1 MFLSST
7 LRRNKELI
15 EASFMLHQTGQ
26 ILPDTYVIDLD
37 TLKKNAMQMLDAAKK
52 QNISLYFMLKQLG
65 RNPLIAKELVKLG
78 YEGAVVVDFKE
89 AKVMMKHHIPIANVG
104 HLVQAPKAMIQELV
118 NYGCHYF
125 TIFSIDKA
133 REISECANA
142 IGIKQKVLLKVVGP
156 EDMIYSGQTAG
167 FRLAGLDADIE
178 ALKCLDGIEIAGVTS
193 FPCFLFNEEKDT
205 IAPTP
210 NMDTLLKAKE
220 ILEKHG
226 IQIENVNAPSATCTF
241 TLDQMKGYPINS
253 GEPGHGLSGTTPLHA
268 YKECVEVPCVTY
280 VSEISHNFDE
290 RSYCYGGG
298 FYRRSHV
305 AHTLVGKS
313 MEDACEIHVEP
324 PSLESIDYYFELDKE
339 CMVSDTVIMA
349 FRFQIFVTRS
359 HVAVVE
365 GIHEGKMKLLG
376 IYNSLGDEIQ

>member
-15 EASFMLHQTGQ
+15 EASFQLHQQGR

-37 TLKKNAMQMLDAAKK
+37 TLKKNAKQMLDAAEK

-89 AKVMMKHHIPIANVG
+89 AKVMMKHQIPIANVG
-104 HLVQAPKAMIQELV
+104 HLVQTPRAMIQELV

-125 TIFSIDKA
+125 TIFSVDKA
-133 REISECANA
+133 REINECAKA
-142 IGIKQKVLLKVVGP
+142 AGIRQKVLLKVVGP

-167 FRLAGLDADIE
+167 FRLAGLDNDIE
-178 ALKCLDGIEIAGVTS
+178 ALKQLDHIEIAGVTS
-193 FPCFLFNEEKDT
+193 FPCFLYSEEKDT

-210 NMDTLLKAKE
+210 NMDSLLKAKE
-220 ILEKHG
+220 MLKKHG

-241 TLDQMKGYPINS
+241 TLEQMKGYPINS

-280 VSEISHNFDE
+280 VSEISHNFDD

-305 AHTLVGKS
+305 ANAYVGKC
-313 MEDACEIHVEP
+313 MEDACECHVEP
-324 PSLESIDYYFELDKE
+324 PSLESIDYYFELDKP
-339 CMVSDTVIMA
+339 CHVSDTVIMA

-365 GIHEGKMKLLG
+365 GIHEGEMKLLG
-376 IYNSLGDEIQ
+376 IYNSLGDEVQ

>member
-15 EASFMLHQTGQ
+15 EASFQLHQQGR

-37 TLKKNAMQMLDAAKK
+37 TLKKNAKQMLDAAEK

-89 AKVMMKHHIPIANVG
+89 AKVMMKHQIPIANVG
-104 HLVQAPKAMIQELV
+104 HLVQTPRAMIQELV

-133 REISECANA
+133 REINECAKA
-142 IGIKQKVLLKVVGP
+142 AGIRQKVLLKVVGP

-167 FRLAGLDADIE
+167 FRLAGLDNDIE
-178 ALKCLDGIEIAGVTS
+178 ALKQLDHIEIAGVTS
-193 FPCFLFNEEKDT
+193 FPCFLYSEEKDT

-210 NMDTLLKAKE
+210 NMDSLLKAKE
-220 ILEKHG
+220 MLKKHG

-241 TLDQMKGYPINS
+241 TLEQMKGYPINS

-280 VSEISHNFDE
+280 VSEISHNFDD

-305 AHTLVGKS
+305 ANAYVGKC
-313 MEDACEIHVEP
+313 MEDACECHVEP
-324 PSLESIDYYFELDKE
+324 PSLESIDYYFELDKP
-339 CMVSDTVIMA
+339 CHVSDTVIMA

-365 GIHEGKMKLLG
+365 GIHEGEMKLLG
-376 IYNSLGDEIQ
+376 IYNSLGDEVQ

>member
-15 EASFMLHQTGQ
+15 EASFQLHQQGR

-37 TLKKNAMQMLDAAKK
+37 TLKKNAKQMLDAAEK

-89 AKVMMKHHIPIANVG
+89 AKVMMKHQIPIANVG
-104 HLVQAPKAMIQELV
+104 HLVQTPRAMIQELV

-133 REISECANA
+133 REINECAKA
-142 IGIKQKVLLKVVGP
+142 AGIRQKVLLKVVGP

-167 FRLAGLDADIE
+167 FRLAGLDNDIE
-178 ALKCLDGIEIAGVTS
+178 ALKQLDHIEIAGVTS
-193 FPCFLFNEEKDT
+193 FPCFLYSEEKDT

-210 NMDTLLKAKE
+210 NMDSLLKAKE
-220 ILEKHG
+220 MLKKHG

-241 TLDQMKGYPINS
+241 TLEQMKNYPINS

-280 VSEISHNFDE
+280 VSEISHNFDD

-305 AHTLVGKS
+305 ANAYVGKC
-313 MEDACEIHVEP
+313 MEDACECHVEP
-324 PSLESIDYYFELDKE
+324 PSLESIDYYFELDKP
-339 CMVSDTVIMA
+339 CHVSDTVIMA

-365 GIHEGKMKLLG
+365 GIHEGEMKLLG
-376 IYNSLGDEIQ
+376 IYNSLGDEVQ

>member
-15 EASFMLHQTGQ
+15 EASFQLHQQGR

-37 TLKKNAMQMLDAAKK
+37 TLKKNAKQMLDAAEK

-89 AKVMMKHHIPIANVG
+89 AKVMMKHQIPIANVG
-104 HLVQAPKAMIQELV
+104 HLVQTPRAMIQELV

-133 REISECANA
+133 REINECAKA
-142 IGIKQKVLLKVVGP
+142 AGIRQKVLLKVVGP

-167 FRLAGLDADIE
+167 FRLAGLDNDIE
-178 ALKCLDGIEIAGVTS
+178 ALKQLDHIEIAGVTS
-193 FPCFLFNEEKDT
+193 FPCFLYSEEKDT

-210 NMDTLLKAKE
+210 NMDSLLKAKE
-220 ILEKHG
+220 MLKKHG
-226 IQIENVNAPSATCTF
+226 IQNVNAPSATCTF
-241 TLDQMKGYPINS
+241 TLEQMKNYPINS

-280 VSEISHNFDE
+280 VSEISHNFDD

-305 AHTLVGKS
+305 ANAYVGKC
-313 MEDACEIHVEP
+313 MEDACECHVEP
-324 PSLESIDYYFELDKE
+324 PSLESIDYYFELDKP
-339 CMVSDTVIMA
+339 CHVSDTVIMA

-365 GIHEGKMKLLG
+365 GIHEGEMKLLG
-376 IYNSLGDEIQ
+376 IYNSLGDEVQ

>member
-15 EASFMLHQTGQ
+15 EASFKLHQTGQ
-26 ILPDTYVIDLD
+26 ILPDTYVVDLD
-37 TLKKNAMQMLDAAKK
+37 TLKKNAMQMLEAARK

-89 AKVMMKHHIPIANVG
+89 AKVMMKHQIPIANVG

-118 NYGCHYF
+118 AYGCHYF

-133 REISECANA
+133 REINECAKA
-142 IGIKQKVLLKVVGP
+142 IGIRQKVLLKVVGP

-167 FRLAGLDADIE
+167 FRLASLDADIE
-178 ALKCLDGIEIAGVTS
+178 ELKQLEGIEIAGVTS
-193 FPCFLFNEEKDT
+193 FPCFLYSEEKDT

-210 NMDTLLKAKE
+210 NMDSLLKAKAM
-220 ILEKHG
+220 LEKHG
-226 IQIENVNAPSATCTF
+226 IEIENVNAPSATCTF

-280 VSEISHNFDE
+280 VSEISHNFDN

-305 AHTLVGKS
+305 ANAFVGKRI
-313 MEDACEIHVEP
+313 EDACEFHVEP
-324 PSLESIDYYFELDKE
+324 PSLESIDYYFELDRPST
-339 CMVSDTVIMA
+339 VSDTVIMA

-359 HVAVVE
+359 NVAVVE
-365 GIHEGKMKLLG
+365 GIHEGDMKLLG

>member
-1 MFLSST
+1 MFLNST

-15 EASFMLHQTGQ
+15 EASFNLHQTGQ

-37 TLKKNAMQMLDAAKK
+37 TLKKNAMQMLDAAKR

-89 AKVMMKHHIPIANVG
+89 AKVMMKHQIPIANVG

-118 NYGCHYF
+118 AYGCHYF
-125 TIFSIDKA
+125 TIFSVDKA
-133 REISECANA
+133 REISECAKA

-167 FRLAGLDADIE
+167 FRLAGLDADINE
-178 ALKCLDGIEIAGVTS
+178 LIQLEGIEIAGVTS
-193 FPCFLFNEEKDT
+193 FPCFLYSEKEDV

-210 NMDTLLKAKE
+210 NLSSLLKAKE
-220 ILEKHG
+220 MLEKHG

-253 GEPGHGLSGTTPLHA
+253 GEPGHGLSGTTPYHA
-268 YKECVEVPCVTY
+268 YKECVEIPCVTY
-280 VSEISHNFDE
+280 VSEISHNFDG

-305 AHTLVGKS
+305 ANAIVGKQL
-313 MEDACEIHVEP
+313 EDACEVLVEP
-324 PSLESIDYYFELDKE
+324 PSLESIDYYFELDKP
-339 CMVSDTVIMA
+339 CCVSDTVIMA

>member
-15 EASFMLHQTGQ
+15 EASFQLHQQGR

-37 TLKKNAMQMLDAAKK
+37 TLKKNAKQMLDAAEK

-89 AKVMMKHHIPIANVG
+89 AKVMMKHQIPIANVG
-104 HLVQAPKAMIQELV
+104 HLVQTPRAMIQELV

-133 REISECANA
+133 REINECAKA
-142 IGIKQKVLLKVVGP
+142 AGIRQKVLLKVVGP

-167 FRLAGLDADIE
+167 FRLAGLDNDIE
-178 ALKCLDGIEIAGVTS
+178 ALKQLDHIEIAGVTS
-193 FPCFLFNEEKDT
+193 FPCFLYSEEKDT

-210 NMDTLLKAKE
+210 NMDSLLKAKE
-220 ILEKHG
+220 MLKKHG

-241 TLDQMKGYPINS
+241 TLEQMKNYPINS

-280 VSEISHNFDE
+280 VSEISHNFDD

-305 AHTLVGKS
+305 ANAYVGKC
-313 MEDACEIHVEP
+313 MEDACECHVEP
-324 PSLESIDYYFELDKE
+324 PSLESIDYYFELDKP
-339 CMVSDTVIMA
+339 CNVSDTVIMA

-365 GIHEGKMKLLG
+365 GIHEGEMKLLG
-376 IYNSLGDEIQ
+376 IYNSLGDEVQ